1 MAFLPQT
8 GISGV
13 AQKVRDLFAPKK
25 KGVED
30 KSQKVD
36 PKRVDPGYPSNA
48 ALADRVKALIYRY
61 YKEGSFEKVQFSRKW
76 MRNILLYQ
84 GYQDLEWSDV
94 VSGWEVTI
102 ADESEYAFPNNY
114 FRSHVLYGV
123 GLYVKNAPE
132 FAFQPTANDFEA
144 YAVASAAKAALEV
157 IKKNVQYDAMRARE
171 AIALRLLGNSFRY
184 SYYSLDPRYGFTD
197 APVWGQE
204 DVEVDEGVFH
214 CPVCGATGE
223 GTPLACPQCGA
234 SAELELRAPT
244 VVSQPKQIG
253 MTRYPRGQVM
263 TEVVSSLEV
272 YVRSSAVDL
281 WNAPY
286 LIRARMVD
294 KIVLA
299 AMYQDK
305 DVAST
310 GTETASGED
319 LSLTYSQ
326 TLAELPGD
334 PTQFSSWY
342 EKSTAVSKSLLVQ
355 GWIRPSL
362 YFHDAEM
369 LKEFPDGLYGACA
382 GDVLLET
389 KSDSLDDQ
397 WVHLVYT
404 PVPGR
409 FWGDGDD
416 DLVPKQL
423 QLNEVDRLITRNIA
437 YNSVPQLFIDSQRI
451 TKDNIVND
459 PGEIIEVKPGGGK
472 PTRDAIFQTSG
483 MPLTSEVHQWR
494 AYILEDF
501 QYHSGVFGS
510 AIGQHQPGIDTLGGQ
525 AMMADRSEQNQSPM
539 LLLYKTANE
548 LWATQVLK
556 LAAANWLDERV
567 SAVMGVNGNWEFSKL
582 RGAALDMDKIK
593 LDANII
599 PQDYVQQQAFTQAIA
614 TGALNPQDPR
624 VARKLLLMYQLP
636 TELDNF
642 SMDAKVQWKEI
653 ERMKAGEQ
661 GIMPVS
667 FVHNDAIHM
676 EICRVWLNSDEA
688 EGMPEVAAA
697 VYQHM
702 LIHMQNQLVVAEA
715 QAAVGAASGAAE
727 NDAGGGAGADAA
739 AEKSGAEGQQGKGG
753 ANKTNRAKKGQAA
766 KPKTSQPSSGNQFGR
781 SRR

>member
-1 MAFLPQT
+1 MPETPQT
-8 GISGV
+8 GIQGV
-13 AQKVRDLFAPKK
+13 AQKVRDLFAPAP
-25 KGVED
+25 KGVAD

-36 PKRVDPGYPSNA
+36 PQRVDPGYPSNA
-48 ALADRVKALIYRY
+48 ELAQRVKALIYRY
-61 YKEGSFEKVQFSRKW
+61 YKEAAYEKIQFARKW
-76 MRNILLYQ
+76 MRNILMYQ

-94 VSGWEVTI
+94 SAGWEVTI
-102 ADESEYAFPNNY
+102 ADDSEYAFPNNY

-132 FAFQPTANDFEA
+132 FSFQPTGNDFA
-144 YAVASAAKAALEV
+144 SYAVASAAKSALEV
-157 IKKNVQYDAMRARE
+157 IKKSVQYDALRARE
-171 AIALRLLGNSFRY
+171 AIALRLCGNSFRY
-184 SYYSLDPRYGFTD
+184 SYYSLDPRYGFID

-204 DVEVDEGVFH
+204 DVQVDEGYFH
-214 CPVCGATGE
+214 CTVCGEEGE
-223 GTPLACPQCGA
+223 GNPLSCPKCG
-234 SAELELRAPT
+234 SAEVDIMPPT
-244 VVSQPKQIG
+244 SVPQPKQVG
-253 MTRYPRGQVM
+253 VTRYPRGQVM

-272 YVRSSAVDL
+272 YVRSSATDL
-281 WNAPY
+281 WNAPF
-286 LIRARMVD
+286 LCRARIVD

-299 AMYQDK
+299 AMYQTK
-305 DVAST
+305 DVASA
-310 GTETASGED
+310 GIETAAGDD
-319 LSLTYSQ
+319 LSQTYVQ

-334 PTQFSSWY
+334 PTQFASWY
-342 EKSTAVSKSLLVQ
+342 EKSTSVSKSLLVQ

-362 YFHDAEM
+362 YFHDKEM
-369 LKEFPDGLYGACA
+369 MKEFPNGLYGACA

-389 KSDSLDDQ
+389 KNESLDDG

-423 QLNEVDRLITRNIA
+423 QLNEVDRLLTRNIA
-437 YNSVPQLFIDSQRI
+437 YNSVPMLFIDSQRI
-451 TKDNIVND
+451 TKDNLVND
-459 PGEIIEVKPGGGK
+459 PGEVIEVRPGGGK
-472 PTRDAIFQTSG
+472 PTRDAIFQTQG
-483 MPLTSEVHQWR
+483 MSLPTEVHAWR
-494 AYILEDF
+494 ANILEDF
-501 QYHSGVFGS
+501 EYHSGVFGS

-582 RGAALDMDKIK
+582 RGAALDMDRIQ

-599 PQDYVQQQAFTQAIA
+599 PQDYVQQQAFVQAIG

-653 ERMKAGEQ
+653 EKMKAGQ
-661 GIMPVS
+661 PMIMPIS

-688 EGMPEVAAA
+688 EGLPEVAQA

-702 LIHMQNQLVVAEA
+702 LLHMQNQLVVTEA
-715 QAAVGAASGAAE
+715 QAAVGSAGAGAE
-727 NDAGGGAGADAA
+727 QDAGGGGADAA
-739 AEKSGAEGQQGKGG
+739 AGQSGAGGQQNRPG
-753 ANKTNRAKKGQAA
+753 ANKTNRARKGQAA
-766 KPKTSQPSSGNQFGR
+766 KPKTSQPSKGNQYR
-781 SRR
+781 QDRR